1 MYCIPAFSVMP
12 SDADGK
18 RKVIYEHSIFQNAV
32 NVISH
37 NTLPAKVVEEVYRC
51 NRVYVPWV
59 NRGFRRTQSRWKNVG
74 ESILLIHVESMWTR
88 SLIIATERVPP
99 GASPCRR

>member
-18 RKVIYEHSIFQNAV
+18 RKVICEHSIFQNAV

-51 NRVYVPWV
+51 NRVYVPGSIEGFDERNRDGRTWV
-59 NRGFRRTQSRWKNVG
+59 SRY
-74 ESILLIHVESMWTR
+74 
-88 SLIIATERVPP
+88 SLYLWSQCGLAH
-99 GASPCRR
+99 

>member
-18 RKVIYEHSIFQNAV
+18 RIVIYEHSIFHNAV

-37 NTLPAKVVEEVYRC
+37 TTLPAKVVEEVFMYS
-51 NRVYVPWV
+51 RVYDWV
-59 NRGFRRTQSRWKNVG
+59 GRRFRRTQSQWKNVG
-74 ESILLIHVESMWTR
+74 ESILLRYVESMWTC
-88 SLIIATERVPP
+88 SLIIAAERVPP
-99 GASPCRR
+99 GASPCRH